1 VRKVCN
7 RNTYAA
13 RSKLPPS
20 WDCRTSVVRWLY
32 TGPEEVRVSDNLSA
46 NRKVSE
52 PPVIDSTGEESP
64 YRSLTPD
71 PGVLSVNA
79 W

>member
-1 VRKVCN
+1 MQPKHIR
-7 RNTYAA
+7 
-13 RSKLPPS
+13 
-20 WDCRTSVVRWLY
+20 
-32 TGPEEVRVSDNLSA
+32 GPEQTPAKLGLSDKCRLLALHWSGGSKVSDDLSA